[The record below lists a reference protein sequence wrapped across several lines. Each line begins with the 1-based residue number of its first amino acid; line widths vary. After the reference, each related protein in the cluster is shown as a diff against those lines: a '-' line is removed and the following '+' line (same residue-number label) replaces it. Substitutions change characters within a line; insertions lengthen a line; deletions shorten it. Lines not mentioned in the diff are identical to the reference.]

1 MGSDAL
7 QSYNNPLELEA
18 RMQSFRHERQTLPV
32 VLALLIFS
40 TSLLCQQKKIRVWE
54 GSIPGAIENPSYKTE
69 TIYIDKNKPRLTKVT
84 DPTLDFYPAPAD
96 KATGVAIVICPGG
109 GYAWLAIDPEGT
121 LVAARLNSFGISAF
135 VLTYRLPSDAIMV
148 NKSIGPLQDAQEA
161 IRIVRRHAK
170 EWNIDPHK
178 IGIMGFSAG
187 GHLAATVSAHF
198 ADTVYQHSDTTSARP
213 DFSVLIYPVISM
225 DSTITH
231 RGSNAN
237 LLGPAPS
244 KETVR
249 YFSAD
254 QCVSKETPPAFI
266 VQAADDRAVPVQNS
280 IAYFLALNKYG
291 IPCELHMYESGGHGF
306 GLGGGTGTTST
317 WPEAFKTWLQAR
329 GIL

>member
-1 MGSDAL
+1 
-7 QSYNNPLELEA
+7 
-18 RMQSFRHERQTLPV
+18 MQPIRYERQILLA
-32 VLALLIFS
+32 VLTLLILSASSF
-40 TSLLCQQKKIRVWE
+40 CQPKTIRVWE
-54 GSIPGAIENPSYKTE
+54 GSIPGAIEDPSYKSE
-69 TIYIDKNKPRLTKVT
+69 TIYIDGNKPRITKVT

-109 GYAWLAIDPEGT
+109 GYGRLAIDHEGT
-121 LVAARLNSFGISAF
+121 LVAVWLNTIGISAF

-148 NKSIGPLQDAQEA
+148 NKSIGPLQDGQEA

-187 GHLAATVSAHF
+187 GHLAAMVSTHF
-198 ADTVYQHSDTTSARP
+198 ADTVYQHSNTTSARP
-213 DFSVLIYPVISM
+213 DFSVLVYPVISM

-231 RGSNAN
+231 RGSRDN

-244 KETVR
+244 NETVR

-254 QCVSKETPPAFI
+254 RSVSKETPPAFI
-266 VQAADDRAVPVQNS
+266 VQAADDKTVPVQNS
-280 IAYFLALNKYG
+280 IAYFLALEKIG
-291 IPCELHMYESGGHGF
+291 IPCELHIYESGGHGF
-306 GLGGGTGTTST
+306 GLGGGTGTKST
-317 WPEAFKTWLQAR
+317 WPQAFKAWLQAR